1 MSQQKFIKNA
11 KNGQFWWVFEMR
23 QFELFSNNV
32 NLPLNPVW
40 KAAVVSPKIRKKN
53 GEIKLVGSFLLSLVG
68 VVQILA
74 LW

>member
-1 MSQQKFIKNA
+1 
-11 KNGQFWWVFEMR
+11 MR

-32 NLPLNPVW
+32 NLPLNPAS
-40 KAAVVSPKIRKKN
+40 KTAVVSPKIRKKN

-74 LW
+74 L